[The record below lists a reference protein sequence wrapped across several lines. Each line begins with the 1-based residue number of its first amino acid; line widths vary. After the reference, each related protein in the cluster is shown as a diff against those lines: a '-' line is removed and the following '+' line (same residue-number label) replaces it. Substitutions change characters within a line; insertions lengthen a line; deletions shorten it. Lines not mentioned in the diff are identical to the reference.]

1 MIMIKALAGAWLVS
15 LMFVSVPL
23 SASDGPGLIPVD
35 RFLTNDELVVLL
47 NKGGNGGQAGI
58 VQLYETRPNKGLQ
71 ALAEY
76 FRENFSTRFFFNW
89 KDLEERFRFY
99 SDHFP
104 SRLATHRQNTD
115 IHMGLYPAAANW
127 KLPYQNLKG
136 DPVSAYELRHLAR
149 QHKMLDMA
157 FMYHY
162 ENHPQEYVDYFTRQM
177 RSLNAAFESG
187 QFEDDSGGNGV
198 YESFRAGYRVM
209 NWLQVHA
216 FYLGSEHYT
225 WQDQVEWVRTMLHTG
240 AILHEKNQKF
250 RYGNHQTRGVAAL
263 AMIAILLQDFTG
275 TETWYEKAMEIL
287 GQHLEKEVN
296 ADGFQFERSVHYHI
310 GDIYNFFRVMQ
321 LAQLNDFPVPGAWRE
336 KLKGMFDAAIT
347 LARPDRRLPVLQDD
361 TDQPWA
367 EYNEMGDFM
376 LLGSILFD
384 DPEINYFAGDSVAGS
399 VYWWLRAEQIEA
411 IGKERRRKPQRL
423 SGELPH
429 TGYYVMREGWD
440 RGDAH
445 MVISAGLSEH
455 KPDHQHGDML
465 GIVARANRQEIL
477 PNYQVRYSLPDYEYF
492 KNSLVKNVAI
502 VDGIPHGRGWKGNK
516 GGSGFGKWEKLPQP
530 RVIAWIKRDDWDF
543 FAGSHD
549 GYVDLGVEYYRRVLF
564 IKGLGWIVRDLFE
577 SSNGEHDF
585 QQVWQGHFA
594 DEGAGNHHRS
604 TFADGSGLEI
614 LQLGDQADSW
624 FSTLRRGKG
633 NLVYSVKGNA
643 ADYATLLY
651 PFRSFSDR
659 IPESFF
665 EEGRMKVNGWTI
677 RSRNGEDLDV
687 GGIATDA
694 RLLVENDAGVFLL
707 GATWI
712 SRGDNRFSA
721 EEQSDFH
728 LAMQSGQVSEMT
740 LLGHKPVNVASSTD
754 GVEASLVLLPGLGFF
769 ELFERPVGEVL

>member
-1 MIMIKALAGAWLVS
+1 MVMIKALAGAWLVS
-15 LMFVSVPL
+15 LMFVSVPV
-23 SASDGPGLIPVD
+23 SATDGPGLIPVD

-89 KDLEERFRFY
+89 KNLEERFRFY

-162 ENHPQEYVDYFTRQM
+162 ENHPPEYIDYFTRQM

-187 QFEDDSGGNGV
+187 QFEDDNGGNGV

-216 FYLGSEHYT
+216 FYLGSEHYS
-225 WQDQVEWVRTMLHTG
+225 WQDQIELIRTLLHTG
-240 AILHEKNQKF
+240 AILHSKNKTF

-263 AMIAILLQDFTG
+263 AMIAILLRDFEG
-275 TETWYEKAMEIL
+275 TDTWYRDAMAIL

-296 ADGFQFERSVHYHI
+296 SDGFQFERSVHYHI
-310 GDIYNFFRVMQ
+310 SDIYNFFQVLQ
-321 LAQLNDFPVPGAWRE
+321 LAQLNGFPVPAEWRQ
-336 KLKGMFDAAIT
+336 KLKGMFDAAV
-347 LARPDRRLPVLQDD
+347 LMARSDRRLPVFQDD

-376 LLGSILFD
+376 LLGSVLFD
-384 DPEINYFAGDSVAGS
+384 DPVINYFASDSVASS
-399 VYWWLRAEQIEA
+399 VYWLLRNEQIEA
-411 IGKERRRKPQRL
+411 IGQLERRRPMVL
-423 SGELPH
+423 STELPK
-429 TGYYVMREGWD
+429 TGYYVMRDGWD
-440 RGDAH
+440 KDDFYMA
-445 MVISAGLSEH
+445 ITAGLSEH

-465 GIVARANRQEIL
+465 GLVARANGQDIL
-477 PNYQVRYSLPDYEYF
+477 PNYQVRYFLDDFEYF
-492 KNSLVKNVAI
+492 KNSFVKNVAI
-502 VDGIPHGRGWKGNK
+502 IDGIPQGIGWKSNK
-516 GGSGFGKWEKLPQP
+516 GGSGFGKWEELPTP
-530 RVIAWIKRDDWDF
+530 RVISWIKRDNWDF

-549 GYVDLGVEYYRRVLF
+549 GYTDLGVDYYRKVLF
-564 IKGLGWIVRDLFE
+564 IKGLGWIVRDLFD
-577 SSNGEHDF
+577 SSTGEHSF
-585 QQVWQGHFA
+585 QQIWQGHYS
-594 DEGAGNHHRS
+594 DEGSGNHHRS

-614 LQLGDQADSW
+614 LQLGDLAESW
-624 FSTLRRGKG
+624 SSAVRRGKG
-633 NLVYSVKGNA
+633 NLVYAVEGNGV
-643 ADYATLLY
+643 DYTTLLY
-651 PFRSFSDR
+651 PFKSFSNR
-659 IPESFF
+659 IPEPFF
-665 EEGRMKVNGWTI
+665 KEGRMNANGWIVRT
-677 RSRNGEDLDV
+677 RGDEDMEV
-687 GGIATDA
+687 GWFTTDA
-694 RLLVENDAGVFLL
+694 RLIIENETETFLI
-707 GATWI
+707 GATRI
-712 SRGDNRFSA
+712 SRGANFFKV

-728 LAMQSGQVSEMT
+728 LDMQSRQSSELT
-740 LLGHKPVNVASSTD
+740 SLGHKSLDVTSIID
-754 GVEASLVLLPGLGFF
+754 GVEEPGHLPPGSSVPLT
-769 ELFERPVGEVL
+769 L